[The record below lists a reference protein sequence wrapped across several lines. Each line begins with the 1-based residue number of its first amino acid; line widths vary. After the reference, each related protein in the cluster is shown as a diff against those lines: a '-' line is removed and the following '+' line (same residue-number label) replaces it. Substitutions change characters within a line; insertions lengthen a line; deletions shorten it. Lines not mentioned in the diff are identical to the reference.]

1 MPTVIDSLIV
11 TLGLDPKNF
20 NDQQKK
26 TSETWLKTV
35 AGFQKGGKQV
45 EESSKKAAET
55 VNLITRRVLELFAVV
70 TGSQALSEFVRKIT
84 NADASL
90 GRFASSLGE
99 SPQRLAAWENAADRF
114 GGSADQTASTLE
126 RVNKQL
132 YNLNKNGEALPRE
145 FSQLQ
150 AWTGMRIDP
159 NHGLDRY
166 LSDVAAALQRLHQID
181 AGAAHNVAQA
191 LGIDPATEQ
200 LMYKMGAGI
209 DAYLDKLQNS
219 LSPSNAAIESAQK
232 LQASWQE
239 LLQNIIALA
248 NAIYDKLGPVLVDAA
263 TKMTNWIEKN
273 QDWIKTGIV
282 EAVQKF
288 IDFLEKIDWNSVG
301 AGMQN
306 LANGAKDV
314 VDGLGGIIK
323 TTEILFGLWAGA
335 RFLSVLAN
343 MRMLGGMLLGGGGG
357 GGAAAAAGEGAA
369 GAGLMGL
376 MGRLSP
382 FLAMF
387 TLSGDTQQDKGKG
400 VYYTDR
406 DLDTITQM
414 KHWDRSGSQ
423 SRFRNGHGAET
434 TVDGKPVSRGNPLP
448 VSISDQKTDGGGFW
462 SNLVSGIGGMLSA
475 GARNAFGTPAAGGS
489 GGDAVGGP
497 QSASRGTKGWW
508 TPERQAQA
516 YQTLTAGGLSDA
528 GARGLVSRWMNVEAA
543 GGPGTVNSI
552 GATGNAQW
560 LGSRKARLMSFAKAR
575 GKNWNDFDTQLQF
588 SLSELNGS
596 ESAAGR
602 ALRNAKTDAQGATGA
617 SMYERAEGY
626 SAWTGSDNF
635 TGKTYRGMRGIN
647 TGAKAAALSNISSTH
662 TATTSTSSV
671 ENHIGKVEVHSQATD
686 ANGVASDINDALNRR
701 LFTAQANSGLA

>member
-11 TLGLDPKNF
+11 TLGLDPKDF
-20 NDQQKK
+20 EKGQKK
-26 TSETWLKTV
+26 QAEAWLKTRDE
-35 AGFQKGGKQV
+35 FRKGGK
-45 EESSKKAAET
+45 EIEDSSKKAAET
-55 VNLITRRVLELFAVV
+55 VNLITRRVLELFAVI
-70 TGSQALSEFVRKIT
+70 TGSQALSDFVRKIT

-99 SPQRLAAWENAADRF
+99 SPQRIAAWENAAERF
-114 GGSADQTASTLE
+114 GGSADATASTLE

-191 LGIDPATEQ
+191 LGLDPATEQ

-209 DAYLDKLQNS
+209 DVYLDKLQKS
-219 LSPSNAAIESAQK
+219 LSPSNAAIDSAQK
-232 LQASWQE
+232 LQASWNE

-263 TKMTNWIEKN
+263 NKMSAWIDKN
-273 QDWIKTGIV
+273 RDWIQTGIV
-282 EAVQKF
+282 DAVKKF
-288 IDFLEKIDWNSVG
+288 IDFLEKIDWNAVG
-301 AGMQN
+301 AGMQTF
-306 LANGAKDV
+306 ANGAKDV
-314 VDGLGGIIK
+314 VDGLGGVIRA
-323 TTEILFGLWAGA
+323 TEILFGLWAGA
-335 RFLSVLAN
+335 KFLSVLGN
-343 MRMLGGMLLGGGGG
+343 IRTLGGALLGGGG

-376 MGRLSP
+376 MGKLSP
-382 FLAMF
+382 FLAML
-387 TLSGDTQQDKGKG
+387 TLSGDTPQGKGNG

-406 DLDTITQM
+406 DIDTISQM
-414 KHWDRSGSQ
+414 KHYDRSGPQ
-423 SRFRNGHGAET
+423 SRFHNGRGAET

-448 VSISDQKTDGGGFW
+448 VTISDQKTDGGGFW
-462 SNLVSGIGGMLSA
+462 SNLVSGIGSMLSA
-475 GARNAFGTPAAGGS
+475 GARNAFGTPAAGGA

-508 TPERQAQA
+508 TPERQSQA

-528 GARGLVSRWMNVEAA
+528 GARGLVSRWMNVEAG

-552 GATGNAQW
+552 GATGMAQW
-560 LGSRKARLMSFAKAR
+560 LGPRRARLMAFAKAR

-588 SLSELNGS
+588 SLSELNGP

-602 ALRNAKTDAQGATGA
+602 ALRNARTDAQGAAGA

-626 SAWTGSDNF
+626 NSWNGMDNF
-635 TGKTYRGMRGIN
+635 TGKTYRGMKGIN
-647 TGAKAAALSNISSTH
+647 TGAKGAALSNISSTH
-662 TATTSTSSV
+662 NATTSTSSV
-671 ENHIGKVEVHSQATD
+671 EAHIGKVEVHSQATD
-686 ANGVASDINDALNRR
+686 ANGIASDINDALSRR
-701 LFTAQANSGLA
+701 LFTAQANNGLA

>member
-114 GGSADQTASTLE
+114 GGAADQTASTLE

-166 LSDVAAALQRLHQID
+166 LSDVTAALQRLHQID

-209 DAYLDKLQNS
+209 DAYLDKLQKS
-219 LSPSNAAIESAQK
+219 LSPSNAAVESAQK

-248 NAIYDKLGPVLVDAA
+248 NAIYDRLGPVLVDAA
-263 TKMTNWIEKN
+263 NKMTAWIEKN

-282 EAVQKF
+282 DAVKQF
-288 IDFLEKIDWNSVG
+288 IDFLSKIDWNAVG
-301 AGMQN
+301 VGMKN
-306 LANGAKDV
+306 FATDAKDV
-314 VDGLGGIIK
+314 VDGLGGIVHA
-323 TTEILFGLWAGA
+323 TEILFGLWLGA
-335 RFLSVLAN
+335 KFLRVLAN
-343 MRMLGGMLLGGGGG
+343 VRLMAA
-357 GGAAAAAGEGAA
+357 GGAGAGGTAAAAGAGGGLGLLGTLATGVGMLFAGAA
-369 GAGLMGL
+369 AIKWGGAHV
-376 MGRLSP
+376 RH
-382 FLAMF
+382 
-387 TLSGDTQQDKGKG
+387 
-400 VYYTDR
+400 
-406 DLDTITQM
+406 DLDNRDHGTIGNWVM
-414 KHWDRSGSQ
+414 KHMRQPPGSHPGKDADDRIG
-423 SRFRNGHGAET
+423 
-434 TVDGKPVSRGNPLP
+434 VDGKPISKSNPVP
-448 VSISDQKTDGGGFW
+448 VTMADQSSSGGGFW
-462 SNLVSGIGGMLSA
+462 SNLLSGIGA
-475 GARNAFGTPAAGGS
+475 AFGGGGSASSKAGGLVGGMVGGDGPSGPQRAS
-489 GGDAVGGP
+489 GGT
-497 QSASRGTKGWW
+497 RGWW
-508 TPERQAQA
+508 TPERQSQA
-516 YQTLTAGGLSDA
+516 YQTLTGGGLSDA
-528 GARGLVSRWMNVEAA
+528 GARGLISRWMNVEAA
-543 GGPGTVNSI
+543 GGPSTVNGV
-552 GATGNAQW
+552 GASGVAQW
-560 LGSRKARLMSFAKAR
+560 LGPRKARLMAYAKAH
-575 GKNWNDFDTQLQF
+575 GKNWNDEATQYQF
-588 SLSELNGS
+588 VLSELNGQ
-596 ESAAGR
+596 ESRAGSM
-602 ALRNAKTDAQGATGA
+602 LRHAKTDAQGATGA

-626 SAWTGSDNF
+626 NAWNGMDNF

-647 TGAKAAALSNISSTH
+647 TGAKSAALSNISSTH

>member
-35 AGFQKGGKQV
+35 VEFQKGGKKV
-45 EESSKKAAET
+45 EESSKNAAET

-70 TGSQALSEFVRKIT
+70 TGSQALSEFVRKLT

-99 SPQRLAAWENAADRF
+99 SPQRLAAWENAAERF

-150 AWTGMRIDP
+150 AWTGMKIDP

-166 LSDVAAALQRLHQID
+166 LSDVAAALQRLHNID
-181 AGAAHNVAQA
+181 PSAAHNVAQA

-200 LMYKMGAGI
+200 LMYKMGRGI
-209 DAYLDKLQNS
+209 DDYLGKLEKS
-219 LSPSNAAIESAQK
+219 LSPSNAAIEAAQK
-232 LQASWQE
+232 LQASWNE
-239 LLQNIIALA
+239 LLQHIIALA
-248 NAIYDKLGPVLVDAA
+248 NAVYDRLGPLLVEAA
-263 TKMTNWIEKN
+263 DKMTTWIEKN

-282 EAVQKF
+282 DAVKKF
-288 IDFLEKIDWNSVG
+288 IDFLEKIDWNAVG
-301 AGMQN
+301 VGMQN
-306 LANGAKDV
+306 FATGAKEV
-314 VDGLGGIIK
+314 VDGLGGI
-323 TTEILFGLWAGA
+323 TNATEILFGLWLGA
-335 RFLSVLAN
+335 KFLRVLGN
-343 MRMLGGMLLGGGGG
+343 MRMLA
-357 GGAAAAAGEGAA
+357 GAGAA
-369 GAGLMGL
+369 GAGAGAGAGVMGFL
-376 MGRLSP
+376 GRLTP
-382 FLAMF
+382 WLAML
-387 TLSGDTQQDKGKG
+387 TLSGDTPKREGGYNPPDFE
-400 VYYTDR
+400 
-406 DLDTITQM
+406 LDQITQL
-414 KHWDRSGSQ
+414 KHWDRSGPQ
-423 SRFRNGHGAET
+423 ARNHARPAGET

-448 VSISDQKTDGGGFW
+448 VTISDQKSDGGGFW
-462 SNLVSGIGGMLSA
+462 SNLVSGIGSLFSA
-475 GARNAFGTPAAGGS
+475 GERNAFGGTKRDGS
-489 GGDAVGGP
+489 GAGGDAVGGP
-497 QSASRGTKGWW
+497 QSRSNGTKGWW
-508 TPERQAQA
+508 TPERQSQA

-528 GARGLVSRWMNVEAA
+528 GARGLVSRWMNVEAS
-543 GGPGTVNSI
+543 GGPSTVNGI
-552 GATGNAQW
+552 GASGIAQW
-560 LGSRKARLMSFAKAR
+560 TTPRKRRLMAFAKAR

-588 SLSELNGS
+588 ALSELNGP
-596 ESAAGR
+596 ESSAGR
-602 ALRNAKTDAQGATGA
+602 ALRSAKTDAQGATGA
-617 SMYERAEGY
+617 SMYERAEGFN
-626 SAWTGSDNF
+626 SWSGTDNF

-686 ANGVASDINDALNRR
+686 ANGIASDINDALNRR